1 MTYDE
6 LRYEEKALVAMLY
19 FTQEQEL
26 KNKIK
31 NIPAKYFSSFTA
43 DLFRE
48 YKRLELSGLPVENV
62 GENPKFKDILFKILD
77 EYIISSYS
85 KFEECYKSLKLDY
98 LKKRALEIANLDKTK
113 IIEATAELY
122 SEAMNE
128 VESNIKKADM
138 SEMGDIFFENLKQKD
153 TVKTGKIKFDKYINF
168 TKRNLAVIG
177 ARPGTGKSAFAL
189 YLSLLMGKENKGLF
203 FSLEMSLAE
212 LQQRIIAM
220 ETSIPLSDLKLYDS
234 LDEQKKKRI
243 SQAIEELKELNL
255 KFYDGNFKIEQLE
268 EIIKTEKE
276 VNDLDFIVVDYL
288 QLIKST
294 KNGSRYEQITDV
306 SIRLKQL
313 AKEYDIAIISL
324 AQLSREIDKRT
335 IKSILLSDFRDSG
348 QIEQDAS
355 IILGLT
361 SEEVR
366 DIEYKHIL
374 TVEIL
379 KNRQGRLGRLEY
391 EYYKNNQTFYEMNRV

>member
-6 LRYEEKALVAMLY
+6 LRYEEKALIAMLY

-31 NIPAKYFSSFTA
+31 NIPSKYFSSFTA
-43 DLFRE
+43 DLLRE

-62 GENPKFKDILFKILD
+62 GENQKFKDILFKILD

-98 LKKRALEIANLDKTK
+98 LKKRALEISNLDKAK

-276 VNDLDFIVVDYL
+276 VNGLDFIVVDYL

-391 EYYKNNQTFYEMNRV
+391 EYYKNNQTFYEMNRL

>member
-6 LRYEEKALVAMLY
+6 LRYEEKALIAMFY

-26 KNKIK
+26 KNQIK
-31 NIPAKYFSSFTA
+31 NIPIKYFSSFTA
-43 DLFRE
+43 DFFRE
-48 YKRLELSGLPVENV
+48 YKRLELSGLPVESI
-62 GENPKFKDILFKILD
+62 GDNPKFKDILLKILD

-85 KFEECYKSLKLDY
+85 KFEDCYKSLKLDY

-276 VNDLDFIVVDYL
+276 VNGLDFIVVDYL

-391 EYYKNNQTFYEMNRV
+391 EYYKNNQTFYEMNRL